1 MFSLKSQKEVVELIE
16 LNKSIEI
23 IGLMWVLN
31 FLEKGIELT
40 DIYNNFF

>member
-1 MFSLKSQKEVVELIE
+1 MFSLKSQKEVVE